1 MNETQAQWA
10 DNLSAAADYL
20 GNGAIEV
27 NMYETEIA
35 DMVRRDSVILTRV
48 NVKPADGHPHRYFEQ
63 TAIAQGGFTDP
74 RNIAPTA
81 TGPTRVER
89 YAPIKGLTAQT
100 NFGLF
105 DTEVT
110 RQQGQFARV
119 EATDVEDVT
128 NAIIRAAGPAIY
140 AGTDTSLT
148 TPTSVQFVGL
158 VNQITNKSQIAFG
171 ASIIDGIKAKVA
183 SIMANPTYKVRPT
196 AIYINPVLGDFID
209 REAKAQ
215 SIKLDSVNIA
225 AGVTVQGINTQAGIL
240 PLISDP
246 DIGFTTDT
254 SYGFAAP
261 GTNQANYLAFIV
273 YEPWIEVPVINGGGE
288 NTSLLPRLFQL
299 GLVGDLA
306 AKYVGVWFA
315 SVIAKGGSYAHA
327 MVAVTRA
334 LPQ

>member
-10 DNLSAAADYL
+10 SDLSAAADYL

-35 DMVRRDSVILTRV
+35 DLVRRDSVALTRFD
-48 NVKPADGHPHRYFEQ
+48 VKPATGHPHRYFEQ

-89 YAPIKGLTAQT
+89 TAMIKGLTAQT

-128 NAIIRAAGPAIY
+128 NAVIRTAGPAIWG
-140 AGTDTSLT
+140 GTDTSLT

-158 VNQITNKSQIAFG
+158 VNQITNKSQIASG

-196 AIYINPVLGDFID
+196 AIYLNPILADFID

-215 SIKLDSVNIA
+215 SIKLDNVDV
-225 AGVTVQGINTQAGIL
+225 AGVVVQGVRTQAGVL

-246 DIGFTTDT
+246 DIGYATDN
-254 SYGFAAP
+254 SYGFNAP
-261 GTNQANYLAFIV
+261 AGGSANYFAFILT
-273 YEPWIEVPVINGGGE
+273 EPWIEVPVINGGGE

-306 AKYVGVWFA
+306 AKYVAVWFA
-315 SVIAKGGSYAHA
+315 ALIAKGGSYAHA
-327 MVAVTRA
+327 MVAVTRT

>member
-10 DNLSAAADYL
+10 DPIKAAADYL

-35 DMVRRDSVILTRV
+35 DMVRRDSIALTRFHKV
-48 NVKPADGHPHRYFEQ
+48 PATGHPHRYFEQ
-63 TAIAQGGFTDP
+63 TAIATGGFTDP

-89 YAPIKGLTAQT
+89 PAMIKAITSQT

-128 NAIIRAAGPAIY
+128 TAIVRTAGPALW

-148 TPTSVQFVGL
+148 TPTTIQFVGL
-158 VNQITNKSQIAFG
+158 INQITNKAQVGLG
-171 ASIIDGIKAKVA
+171 ASIVDALKGKVA

-196 AIYINPVLGDFID
+196 AIYLNPVLSDFID

-215 SIKLDSVNIA
+215 SIKLDNVDV
-225 AGVTVQGINTQAGIL
+225 AGVTVQGIRTQAGVL
-240 PLISDP
+240 PLIPDP
-246 DIGFTTDT
+246 DIGYATDN
-254 SYGFAAP
+254 SYGFTAP
-261 GTNQANYLAFIV
+261 ASQSANYFAFILT
-273 YEPWIEVPVINGGGE
+273 EPWIEVPVVNGGGE
-288 NTSLLPRLFQL
+288 NASLLPRLFQL

-306 AKYVGVWFA
+306 AKYVGVYFA
-315 SVIAKGGSYAHA
+315 AVIAKGASYAHA
-327 MVAVTRA
+327 MVAVTRP
-334 LPQ
+334 LPS